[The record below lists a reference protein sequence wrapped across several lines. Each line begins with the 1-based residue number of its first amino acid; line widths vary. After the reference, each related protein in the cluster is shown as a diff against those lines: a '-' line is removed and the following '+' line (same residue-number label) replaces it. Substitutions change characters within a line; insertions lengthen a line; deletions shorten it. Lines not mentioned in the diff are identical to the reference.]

1 MSKTRILRIPLPVEL
16 IREMDELVEGNAGG
30 LESRAE
36 FAREAIEAMVLE
48 LQHGVFES
56 PSSGVVKGDS
66 RPEVSLDGLGRQG
79 AKPVIVFRSEAVAA
93 KAPAFERATTLM
105 SIEETALPEPPEV
118 SYFCRPHKKMWRYT
132 RKDSGMH
139 NRDYPSL
146 WAASK
151 ICEMSK
157 DGPILFEDA
166 IRQILPE
173 AWIMG
178 ERLMELDEANKQKGK
193 ARGAKLSALFPTNKE
208 KRKQAEENFAY
219 FAIGWEAKN
228 DSGQLLGDDATLET
242 EQPEEWEAQ
251 NGSGQLLG
259 PLPDWKVIGFE
270 NSPDGMKVGMTEVG
284 VRLLK
289 DLVGLTVVQP
299 HPPEMAQKFFD
310 CLKLHTPVDWI
321 GFITLMKSAS
331 QRHRR
336 HEMVEVFANQW
347 PDITATN
354 AESHTAGY
362 VARGRE
368 WGLVEME
375 MQDKCY
381 VLTDFGESVLV
392 AEQERKS

>member
-1 MSKTRILRIPLPVEL
+1 M
-16 IREMDELVEGNAGG
+16 
-30 LESRAE
+30 
-36 FAREAIEAMVLE
+36 
-48 LQHGVFES
+48 
-56 PSSGVVKGDS
+56 
-66 RPEVSLDGLGRQG
+66 
-79 AKPVIVFRSEAVAA
+79 
-93 KAPAFERATTLM
+93 
-105 SIEETALPEPPEV
+105 IEETALPEPPAV
-118 SYFCRPHKKMWRYT
+118 SYFCRPQKKMWRYT
-132 RKDSGMH
+132 RKDSGRH

-193 ARGAKLSALFPTNKE
+193 ARGAGTLSALFPTNKE
-208 KRKQAEENFAY
+208 KRKQAEENFSF

-228 DSGQLLGDDATLET
+228 GSAQLLGDDATLE
-242 EQPEEWEAQ
+242 AK
-251 NGSGQLLG
+251 NGSVQLLG

-284 VRLLK
+284 VRLLE
-289 DLVGLTVVQP
+289 DLVGLTVAQP

-310 CLKLHTPVDWI
+310 YLKLHAPVDWI
-321 GFITLMKSAS
+321 GFITMMKSAS

-347 PDITATN
+347 PAITALN
-354 AESHTAGY
+354 AATHAAGY

-368 WGLVEME
+368 WGLVEMA
-375 MQDKCY
+375 QIDRCY

-392 AEQERKS
+392 AEQAKEQ

>member
-1 MSKTRILRIPLPVEL
+1 MS
-16 IREMDELVEGNAGG
+16 
-30 LESRAE
+30 
-36 FAREAIEAMVLE
+36 FA
-48 LQHGVFES
+48 
-56 PSSGVVKGDS
+56 
-66 RPEVSLDGLGRQG
+66 
-79 AKPVIVFRSEAVAA
+79 
-93 KAPAFERATTLM
+93 
-105 SIEETALPEPPEV
+105 SIEETALPEPPAV
-118 SYFCRPHKKMWRYT
+118 SYFCRPHKKTWRYT

-157 DGPILFEDA
+157 DGLIPYEDA

-178 ERLMELDEANKQKGK
+178 EQLMELDEANKQKGK
-193 ARGAKLSALFPTNKE
+193 ARVAKLSALFPTNKE
-208 KRKQAEENFAY
+208 KRKQAEIHFTW

-228 DSGQLLGDDATLET
+228 DSGQLLGDDATLEA
-242 EQPEEWEAQ
+242 EQPEEWEAK
-251 NGSGQLLG
+251 NGSVQLLG

-270 NSPDGMKVGMTEVG
+270 NSPDGMKIGMTEIG
-284 VRLLK
+284 VRLLE

-310 CLKLHTPVDWI
+310 YLKLHSPVDWI
-321 GFITLMKSAS
+321 GFINMMKSAS

-336 HEMVEVFANQW
+336 HEMIEVFANQW
-347 PDITATN
+347 PAITATN
-354 AESHTAGY
+354 AETHTAGF

-368 WGLVEME
+368 WGLVDMK

-392 AEQERKS
+392 AEQAKEH